1 MLIRYDLDNSGA
13 IDKEEMVN
21 VMKSIYAMVDGNV
34 ADARR
39 GNTNDKVYLHM
50 CNLSYIKLIF

>member
-1 MLIRYDLDNSGA
+1 MLVRYDLDNSGA

-39 GNTNDKVYLHM
+39 GNTNDKVFRTHLCSICHM
-50 CNLSYIKLIF
+50 QS

>member
-1 MLIRYDLDNSGA
+1 MDNSGA
-13 IDKEEMVN
+13 IDKDEMVN

-39 GNTNDKVYLHM
+39 GNTSDKVLH
-50 CNLSYIKLIF
+50 LK